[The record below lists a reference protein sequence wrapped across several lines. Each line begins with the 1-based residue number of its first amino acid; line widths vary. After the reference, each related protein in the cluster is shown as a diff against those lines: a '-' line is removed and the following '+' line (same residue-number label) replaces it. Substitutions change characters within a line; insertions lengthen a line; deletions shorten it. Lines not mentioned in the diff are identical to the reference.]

1 MMYLLDTNIL
11 IFLAYN
17 SEYLTEEVKNIIQDT
32 DNDLY
37 FSAAS
42 IWEVAIKFSLNRP
55 DFDINPDEL
64 RKGLFDNG
72 FKELAVKGEHA
83 MNVLNLPEL
92 LHKDPFD
99 RMLIAQANY
108 EKFIFITSD
117 NKIIDLSSKFISI
130 IPNR

>member
-1 MMYLLDTNIL
+1 MYLLDTNIL

-17 SEYLTEEVKNIIQDT
+17 SEYLTEEVKKIIQDT

-37 FSAAS
+37 FSTAS

-55 DFDINPDEL
+55 DFDINSDEL

-108 EKFIFITSD
+108 EEFIFITSD

>member
-1 MMYLLDTNIL
+1 MYLLDTNIL

-17 SEYLTEEVKNIIQDT
+17 SEYLTEEVKDIIQDT

-42 IWEVAIKFSLNRP
+42 IWEVAIKFSLNKP

-64 RKGLFDNG
+64 RSGLFDNG

-83 MNVLNLPEL
+83 INVLNLPEL

>member
-17 SEYLTEEVKNIIQDT
+17 SEYLTEEVKDIIQDT

-42 IWEVAIKFSLNRP
+42 IWEVAIKFSLNKP

-64 RKGLFDNG
+64 RSGLFDNG

-83 MNVLNLPEL
+83 INVLNLPEL

>member
-1 MMYLLDTNIL
+1 MYLLDTNIL